1 MMKIVIVEDEEMIRR
16 GLVHTMDWLSMGAM
30 VIADAKNGKEGL
42 EKIIELRPDVVM
54 TDIRMPL
61 MDGFEMLEKAK
72 TVYDFHSIILTSYQ
86 EFDYAKKAISLN
98 ATDYLLK
105 PVTEE
110 DLQKSLLK
118 IQQKIALEKQRNED
132 LGIKLHEDFERFMGE
147 NKAKNYYVQIALEK
161 LVENYREKISIES
174 IALEMGI
181 SASYLSRKFKQI
193 TKRTYLE
200 ILNEYRIIQAVKLLG
215 EGRYRISEVAEKTGF
230 SDYKH
235 FYSVFKKYTGM
246 TPSEY
251 SKGE

>member
-1 MMKIVIVEDEEMIRR
+1 MMKIVIVEDEEIIRR
-16 GLVHTMDWLSMGAM
+16 GLVHTMDWLSMGAI

-42 EKIIELRPDVVM
+42 EKITELKPDVVI

-61 MDGFEMLEKAK
+61 MDGFEMLESAK
-72 TVYDFHSIILTSYQ
+72 QVYNFQSIILTSYQ
-86 EFDYAKKAISLN
+86 EFNYAKKAISLN

-110 DLQKSLLK
+110 ELSKSLK
-118 IQQKIALEKQRNED
+118 KIALDLKRNED
-132 LGIKLHEDFERFMGE
+132 IENKLLQDFEKFMGE
-147 NKAKNYYVQIALEK
+147 NKAKNYYVEIALEK
-161 LVENYREKISIES
+161 LMDNYREKISIES
-174 IALEMGI
+174 IALELQV
-181 SASYLSRKFKQI
+181 SASYLSRKFKQV

-251 SKGE
+251 GKGE

>member
-1 MMKIVIVEDEEMIRR
+1 MMKIIIVEDEEIIRR
-16 GLVHTMDWLSMGAM
+16 GLVHTMDWLSMGAI

-42 EKIIELRPDVVM
+42 EKITELKPDVVI

-61 MDGFEMLEKAK
+61 MDGFEMLESAK
-72 TVYDFHSIILTSYQ
+72 QVYNFQSIILTSYQ
-86 EFDYAKKAISLN
+86 EFNYAKKAISLN

-110 DLQKSLLK
+110 ELSKSLK
-118 IQQKIALEKQRNED
+118 KIALDLKRNED
-132 LGIKLHEDFERFMGE
+132 IENKLLQDFEKFMGE
-147 NKAKNYYVQIALEK
+147 NKAKNYYVEIALEK
-161 LVENYREKISIES
+161 LMDNYREKISIES
-174 IALEMGI
+174 IALELQV
-181 SASYLSRKFKQI
+181 SASYLSRKFKQV

-251 SKGE
+251 GKGE

>member
-1 MMKIVIVEDEEMIRR
+1 MKIIIVEDEEIIRR

-30 VIADAKNGKEGL
+30 VIGDGENGKDGL
-42 EKIIELRPDVVM
+42 EKILELRPDVVM
-54 TDIRMPL
+54 TDIKMPL
-61 MDGFEMLEKAK
+61 MDGFEMLERAK
-72 TVYDFHSIILTSYQ
+72 KVYDFYSIILTSYQ

-110 DLQKSLLK
+110 ELRQTLEK
-118 IQQKIALEKQRNED
+118 IQERMVLEKTKNEEM
-132 LGIKLHEDFERFMGE
+132 GIKLRQDFEQFMGD
-147 NKAKNYYVQIALEK
+147 NQTKNYYVQFALEK
-161 LVENYREKISIES
+161 LMENYREKISIEN
-174 IALEMGI
+174 IALELGV

-200 ILNEYRIIQAVKLLG
+200 VLNEYRIIQAVKLLG
-215 EGRYRISEVAEKTGF
+215 EGRYRVSEVAEKTGF

-246 TPSEY
+246 TPTEY
-251 SKGE
+251 GKDE

>member
-1 MMKIVIVEDEEMIRR
+1 MKIIIVEDEEIIRR
-16 GLVHTMDWLSMGAM
+16 GLVHTMDWLSMGAI

-42 EKIIELRPDVVM
+42 EKITELKPDVVI

-61 MDGFEMLEKAK
+61 MDGFEMLESAK
-72 TVYDFHSIILTSYQ
+72 QVYNFQSIILTSYQ
-86 EFDYAKKAISLN
+86 EFNYAKKAISLN

-110 DLQKSLLK
+110 ELSKSLK
-118 IQQKIALEKQRNED
+118 KIALDLKRNED
-132 LGIKLHEDFERFMGE
+132 IEYKLLQDFEKFMGE
-147 NKAKNYYVQIALEK
+147 NKAKNYYVEIALEK
-161 LVENYREKISIES
+161 LMDNYREKISIES
-174 IALEMGI
+174 IALELQV
-181 SASYLSRKFKQI
+181 SASYLSRKFKQV

-251 SKGE
+251 GKGE

>member
-1 MMKIVIVEDEEMIRR
+1 MIKVIIVEDEEMIRR

-42 EKIIELRPDVVM
+42 EKILELKPDVVM
-54 TDIRMPL
+54 TDIRMPI

-72 TVYDFHSIILTSYQ
+72 AVYDFRSIILTSYQ

-110 DLQKSLLK
+110 DLKKTLIK
-118 IQQKIALEKQRNED
+118 IQEKINLENKRNED
-132 LGIKLHEDFERFMGE
+132 MGIKLRQDFERFMGE
-147 NKAKNYYVQIALEK
+147 NKAKNYYVQIALER
-161 LVENYREKISIES
+161 LVENYREKVSIES
-174 IALEMGI
+174 IALELGV

-200 ILNEYRIIQAVKLLG
+200 ILNEYRVIQAVKLLG
-215 EGRYRISEVAEKTGF
+215 EGRYRVSEVADKTGF

-235 FYSVFKKYTGM
+235 FYSVFKKYTGV

-251 SKGE
+251 GKGE